1 MNKSAD
7 INIGNMY
14 APDVDLFKL
23 ASNLSTEVTSYGEK
37 VESIKMSTDPRFVN
51 LPKSLI
57 SKVAKIRC
65 RGKKPHRYLSGSVK
79 ANFTLK

>member
-51 LPKSLI
+51 LPKSL
-57 SKVAKIRC
+57 
-65 RGKKPHRYLSGSVK
+65 
-79 ANFTLK
+79 